1 MERLGTSNRR
11 PRACGV
17 CERSGSTRGA
27 RRERLRQEA
36 TVERDQNARL
46 VRREARLLLGRL
58 ANALI
63 ERPPDQRETHATRAW
78 KVGAAGERC
87 VADVLDAT
95 DCFVLHDRGVPGSK
109 ANIDHV
115 AIGPAGV
122 FVIDAKK

>member
-1 MERLGTSNRR
+1 VSAAGVREARGASACVRR
-11 PRACGV
+11 P
-17 CERSGSTRGA
+17 
-27 RRERLRQEA
+27 LL
-36 TVERDQNARL
+36 ERDQNARL
-46 VRREARLLLGRL
+46 ARREARLLLGRL